1 ANSPGLTSAARLETV
16 APAAA
21 TSLTFVQQPPAVTNA
36 GAVFTPAVT
45 VKATDQFNNTI
56 SNLTV
61 TVSLTGTGTLG
72 GTLSRTTSTSGIA
85 TFNNLSVNLP
95 GTGDFLTASTTSPA
109 LSVNSANFNINVGP
123 LDHYLV
129 SATTSQTRGSAFSV
143 TVTEQDV
150 ASNTVNNSST
160 VVTMSGST
168 ANVQFD
174 GNGNSIFGETGDNTQ
189 VLSNG
194 TFTISTIDNN
204 PETITVTATDANGK
218 TGTSPSITVNAAA
231 GDYRSAAT
239 GNWNTAATWQIW
251 NGTTWVTASTPPA
264 GGAGTNIT
272 IQSTH
277 TVTDNTAVGLAGTL
291 ITQGSLSF
299 SGGSISVGSGGLVL
313 NS

>member
-1 ANSPGLTSAARLETV
+1 
-16 APAAA
+16 
-21 TSLTFVQQPPAVTNA
+21 
-36 GAVFTPAVT
+36 
-45 VKATDQFNNTI
+45 
-56 SNLTV
+56 
-61 TVSLTGTGTLG
+61 
-72 GTLSRTTSTSGIA
+72 
-85 TFNNLSVNLP
+85 
-95 GTGDFLTASTTSPA
+95 
-109 LSVNSANFNINVGP
+109 
-123 LDHYLV
+123 
-129 SATTSQTRGSAFSV
+129 
-143 TVTEQDV
+143 
-150 ASNTVNNSST
+150 
-160 VVTMSGST
+160 
-168 ANVQFD
+168 
-174 GNGNSIFGETGDNTQ
+174 GNSIFGETGDNTQ

-291 ITQGSLSF
+291 ITQGSLNF
-299 SGGSISVGSGGLVL
+299 SGGSITVGSGGLVL
-313 NS
+313 NSGAINSSATTLIFNSGGTYDHNFTTTPGSIPISTWNAGSTVAFIGFTSGTINIVDGTGWNQVFQNV